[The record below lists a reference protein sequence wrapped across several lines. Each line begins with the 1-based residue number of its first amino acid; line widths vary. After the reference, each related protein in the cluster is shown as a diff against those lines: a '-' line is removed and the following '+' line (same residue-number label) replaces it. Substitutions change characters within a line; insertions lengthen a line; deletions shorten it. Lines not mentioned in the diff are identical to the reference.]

1 MLVTD
6 KFIDFCLPIY
16 VKTKYIPA
24 ITGMDE
30 KPVLCILVEEYR
42 LRVLKS
48 RMQRE
53 MFRPTK
59 EEVLKRLDK
68 NPF

>member
-1 MLVTD
+1 
-6 KFIDFCLPIY
+6 
-16 VKTKYIPA
+16 
-24 ITGMDE
+24 MDE
-30 KPVLCILVEEYR
+30 KPVLCILAEEYR

-59 EEVLKRLDK
+59 EEVLKWLDK